1 METPKAPDSVR
12 AEMANLGKS
21 VSIKGEL
28 SGSEDLYID
37 GQVEG
42 TIELRGN
49 RLTVGP
55 NGRIKANVNA
65 RSAIIQGKL
74 EGNIHATE
82 RVDLKQSAVV
92 LGDIATQRISIEDGA
107 YFKGG
112 VDIQKDAVKAEG
124 KTESRV
130 EIKTESKA
138 TPAAATAGVSPG
150 SRPGSPVPTPVLEP
164 RK

>member
-1 METPKAPDSVR
+1 METPKAPNSVGG
-12 AEMANLGKS
+12 EMAHLGKS

-42 TIELRGN
+42 AIELRGN
-49 RLTVGP
+49 QLQVGP

-65 RSAIIQGKL
+65 GSAIIQGKL
-74 EGNIHATE
+74 EGNIRATD

-92 LGDIATQRISIEDGA
+92 LGDIATQRISIEEGA

-112 VDIQKDAVKAEG
+112 VDIEKDAVKAEG
-124 KTESRV
+124 KVEGRTEPRAEV
-130 EIKTESKA
+130 KTESK
-138 TPAAATAGVSPG
+138 PAPVVAPG
-150 SRPGSPVPTPVLEP
+150 SRTASPAPGSLLEP